1 MNTTFSELLL
11 LLSSYFGLCW
21 AQDFPV
27 HEGKDVL
34 QSREGMTFVHSNS
47 TSCQPEL
54 PELHLGLG
62 IGAGLCCQ
70 PLEAGEVLIP
80 SSVSTFFFSFFF
92 CLWQREHFCLL
103 LFFGGVAGSSA
114 KDLPSGS
121 RVPPREIEVLVFQIC
136 NLDVCSA
143 TCLFPSCAQSCVHL
157 LGSFILQLC
166 LSVKPF
172 QQLVPL

>member
-80 SSVSTFFFSFFF
+80 SSVSTFFFFFFFLSLAEGTFLFASFF
-92 CLWQREHFCLL
+92 W
-103 LFFGGVAGSSA
+103 GG
-114 KDLPSGS
+114 
-121 RVPPREIEVLVFQIC
+121 C
-136 NLDVCSA
+136 W
-143 TCLFPSCAQSCVHL
+143 
-157 LGSFILQLC
+157 
-166 LSVKPF
+166 
-172 QQLVPL
+172 

>member
-92 CLWQREHFCLL
+92 VFGRGNIFVCFFFLGGLL
-103 LFFGGVAGSSA
+103 VVQP
-114 KDLPSGS
+114 K
-121 RVPPREIEVLVFQIC
+121 
-136 NLDVCSA
+136 
-143 TCLFPSCAQSCVHL
+143 TFP
-157 LGSFILQLC
+157 LGQEFLQGK
-166 LSVKPF
+166 SKSWYFKFVI
-172 QQLVPL
+172 